1 MQHEQYNYKNWLC
14 SVALAGFS
22 LFMGASAHS
31 ANLPDKPDILTG
43 GPAGPCDPQTD
54 SADYVAGTDVN
65 GQPVAAADLDKA
77 PVPVPAQMQ
86 LPLKARRGAAPA
98 YVLADG
104 KALAPLLNPPP
115 GCAAPQH

>member
-1 MQHEQYNYKNWLC
+1 MHHGQQNYKNWT
-14 SVALAGFS
+14 SGALLAAFS
-22 LFMGASAHS
+22 LFVTFPAHS
-31 ANLPDKPDILTG
+31 APSGKPDPILSG
-43 GPAGPCDPQTD
+43 GPAGPCDAQTD
-54 SADYVAGTDVN
+54 SADYVGGTDVN

-77 PVPVPAQMQ
+77 PVPVPGQLQ

-98 YVLADG
+98 YAQADG